1 MMEHWFSQQR
11 IVLPHKITQQI
22 TGTYT
27 EPGAPSSS
35 SFGECHTGCW
45 FLPLMTLSLG
55 KGKCLTVCSSSS
67 SFLLLSTSKIHLIT
81 PKHKQGL
88 WVATS
93 KGRKEEWFTV
103 SLFPNERWHKPWVL
117 PRETSEIIKNLIVS
131 SSLVKKVLPTC
142 YFLPRQSYWKQ
153 CSYL

>member
-1 MMEHWFSQQR
+1 MLLDTPLLFEYRKGQTKMLLQKHNTHRKPLKLQVIPSFHQLQQR

-103 SLFPNERWHKPWVL
+103 SLFPNERWHKP
-117 PRETSEIIKNLIVS
+117 
-131 SSLVKKVLPTC
+131 
-142 YFLPRQSYWKQ
+142 
-153 CSYL
+153 

>member
-1 MMEHWFSQQR
+1 MMLLDTPLLFEYRKGQAKMLLQKHNMQKTPQTAGHS
-11 IVLPHKITQQI
+11 IISPTATENCSSHKITQQI

-55 KGKCLTVCSSSS
+55 KRKCLTVCSSSS

-103 SLFPNERWHKPWVL
+103 SLFPNERWHKP
-117 PRETSEIIKNLIVS
+117 
-131 SSLVKKVLPTC
+131 
-142 YFLPRQSYWKQ
+142 
-153 CSYL
+153 